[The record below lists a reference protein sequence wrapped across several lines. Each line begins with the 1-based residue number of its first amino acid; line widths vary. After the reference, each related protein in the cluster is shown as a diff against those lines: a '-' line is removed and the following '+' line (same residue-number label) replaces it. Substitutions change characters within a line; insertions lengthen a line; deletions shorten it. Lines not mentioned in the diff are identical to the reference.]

1 MAERGRG
8 LSPSTILAL
17 VVAPFVLL
25 VVLEVA
31 AIIWVAGEIGWW
43 TLLIMAATSALGL
56 VLFARE
62 GRKSIESVQR
72 AVLTGHGG
80 GRELADTGLVVAGA
94 SLLLLPGFISDLV
107 GLLFLLPF
115 TRPLVRGAF
124 GWWLGKMA
132 RPVGGGAQTVSIR
145 GDVVA
150 DEPGG
155 AGRDPMVIEGT
166 VVDHDE
172 GTESDHGRQP

>member
-31 AIIWVAGEIGWW
+31 AIICVAGEIGWW

-62 GRKSIESVQR
+62 GRKSVESVRR
-72 AVLTGHGG
+72 AMLTGHSGG
-80 GRELADTGLVVAGA
+80 HELADTGLVVAGA
-94 SLLLLPGFISDLV
+94 SLLVLPGFISDLI
-107 GLLFLLPF
+107 GLVFLLPF

-124 GWWLGKMA
+124 GWWLARMA
-132 RPVGGGAQTVSIR
+132 RPVAGSQPVTIK

-150 DEPGG
+150 EEPDDPP
-155 AGRDPMVIEGT
+155 RDPLVIEGT
-166 VVDHDE
+166 VIDRDD
-172 GTESDHGRQP
+172 GTETTHGRQA

>member
-8 LSPSTILAL
+8 LSPTTILAL

-25 VVLEVA
+25 VIAEVA
-31 AIIWVAGEIGWW
+31 AIIWVAGELGWW

-56 VLFARE
+56 ALFARE
-62 GRKSIESVQR
+62 GRKSVEAVRR
-72 AVLTGHGG
+72 AMLTGHGG

-94 SLLLLPGFISDLV
+94 SLLVLPGFISDLI

-124 GWWLGKMA
+124 GWWLSRMA
-132 RPVGGGAQTVSIR
+132 RPVAGGTPPVTIR
-145 GDVVA
+145 GDVVTEEPDAA
-150 DEPGG
+150 DH
-155 AGRDPMVIEGT
+155 DPLVIEGT
-166 VVDHDE
+166 VIDRED
-172 GTESDHGRQP
+172 GTETGNGRQP